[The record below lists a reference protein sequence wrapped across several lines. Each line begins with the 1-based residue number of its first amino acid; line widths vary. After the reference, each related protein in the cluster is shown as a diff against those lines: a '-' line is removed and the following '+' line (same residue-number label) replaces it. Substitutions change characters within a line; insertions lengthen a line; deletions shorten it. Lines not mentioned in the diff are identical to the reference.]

1 MIDWENFLLTNG
13 EHNSTRLND
22 LDLAVDK
29 NTTGKLQKGKKSKIV
44 WNTSSR

>member
-13 EHNSTRLND
+13 EHNSTHLND

-29 NTTGKLQKGKKSKIV
+29 NTTDKLQKGKKVKIFR
-44 WNTSSR
+44 NNSSR